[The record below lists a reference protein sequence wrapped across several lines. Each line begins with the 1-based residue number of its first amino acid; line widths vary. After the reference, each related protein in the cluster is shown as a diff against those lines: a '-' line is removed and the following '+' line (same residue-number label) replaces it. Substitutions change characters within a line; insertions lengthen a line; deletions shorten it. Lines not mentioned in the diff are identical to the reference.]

1 VRFIDF
7 KATELRRCPAGDA
20 GSILSS
26 MEILG
31 IDIGG
36 SGIKGAPVDVETG
49 ALMADRF
56 KILTPEPATPE
67 AVAHVVGELVHHF
80 DWHGPIGCTFPA
92 VVRRGVVYTAANVDS
107 SWIGVDGHDIFG
119 KATGLPV
126 TLLNDADA
134 AGVAEMRFGAGK
146 GRDGVVMLLT
156 FGTGIG
162 SALFANSV
170 LVPNTELGHLEF
182 RGDEAEHY
190 AAARIR
196 KEKGLSWH
204 DWGRRV
210 DKFLQYI
217 DRLFSPDLIIV
228 GGGVSRKFDKFARAL
243 SDAPNVVPAVL
254 ENEAGIVG
262 AALVASEH

>member
-1 VRFIDF
+1 
-7 KATELRRCPAGDA
+7 
-20 GSILSS
+20 

-49 ALMADRF
+49 ALAADRF

-67 AVAHVVGELVHHF
+67 AVAEVVVELVHHF
-80 DWHGPIGCTFPA
+80 GWQGPLGCTFPS
-92 VVRRGVVYTAANVDS
+92 VVRRGVVYTAANVDK

-162 SALFANSV
+162 SALFTDGA
-170 LVPNTELGHLEF
+170 LVPNTEFGHLEF
-182 RGDEAEHY
+182 RGGEAEHY
-190 AAARIR
+190 AAARLR
-196 KEKGLSWH
+196 KEDKLSWH
-204 DWGRRV
+204 EWGHRV
-210 DKFLQYI
+210 DLYLQYI
-217 DRLFSPDLIIV
+217 DRLFSPDLVIV
-228 GGGVSRKFDKFARAL
+228 GGGVSRKFDKFAQAL
-243 SDAPNVVPAVL
+243 SDVPNVVPAVL

-262 AALVASEH
+262 AALVASTR

>member
-1 VRFIDF
+1 
-7 KATELRRCPAGDA
+7 
-20 GSILSS
+20 

-49 ALMADRF
+49 ALAADRF

-67 AVAHVVGELVHHF
+67 AVADVVVELVHHF
-80 DWHGPIGCTFPA
+80 GWQGPLGCTFPS
-92 VVRRGVVYTAANVDS
+92 VVRRGVVYTAANVDK

-162 SALFANSV
+162 SALFTDGA
-170 LVPNTELGHLEF
+170 LVPNTEFGHLEF
-182 RGDEAEHY
+182 RGGEAEHY
-190 AAARIR
+190 AAARLR
-196 KEKGLSWH
+196 KEDKLSWH
-204 DWGRRV
+204 EWGHRV
-210 DKFLQYI
+210 DLYLQYI
-217 DRLFSPDLIIV
+217 DRLFSPDLVIV
-228 GGGVSRKFDKFARAL
+228 GGGVSRKFDKFAQAL
-243 SDAPNVVPAVL
+243 SDVPNVVPAVL

-262 AALVASEH
+262 AALVASTR

>member
-1 VRFIDF
+1 
-7 KATELRRCPAGDA
+7 
-20 GSILSS
+20 

-36 SGIKGAPVDVETG
+36 SGIKGAPVDLATG
-49 ALMADRF
+49 ALAADRF
-56 KILTPEPATPE
+56 KILTPEPATPD
-67 AVAHVVGELVHHF
+67 AVAGVVAEMVRHF

-92 VVRRGVVYTAANVDS
+92 VVRRGVVYSAANVDK
-107 SWIGVDGHDIFG
+107 SWIGVDGHDLFG

-126 TLLNDADA
+126 RLLNDADA

-162 SALFANSV
+162 SALFTDGV
-170 LVPNTELGHLEF
+170 LIPNTELGHLEF
-182 RGDEAEHY
+182 RGGEAEHY

-196 KEKGLSWH
+196 KERDLSWH

-210 DKFLQYI
+210 DKFLQYM
-217 DRLFSPDLIIV
+217 DRLFSPDLIIL
-228 GGGVSRKFDKFARAL
+228 GGGVSRRFEKFVEAL
-243 SDAPNVVPAVL
+243 SDVPNVVPAVL

-262 AALVASEH
+262 AALVAATR

>member
-1 VRFIDF
+1 
-7 KATELRRCPAGDA
+7 
-20 GSILSS
+20 

-49 ALMADRF
+49 ALAADRF

-67 AVAHVVGELVHHF
+67 AVAEVVVELVHHF
-80 DWHGPIGCTFPA
+80 GWQGPLGCTFPS
-92 VVRRGVVYTAANVDS
+92 VVRRGVVYTAANVDK

-162 SALFANSV
+162 SALFTDGA
-170 LVPNTELGHLEF
+170 LVPNTEFGHLEF
-182 RGDEAEHY
+182 RGGEAEHY
-190 AAARIR
+190 AAARLR
-196 KEKGLSWH
+196 KEDKLSWH
-204 DWGRRV
+204 EWGHRV
-210 DKFLQYI
+210 DLYLQYI
-217 DRLFSPDLIIV
+217 DRLFSPDLVIV
-228 GGGVSRKFDKFARAL
+228 GGGVSRKFDKFAQAL
-243 SDAPNVVPAVL
+243 SDVPNVVPAVL